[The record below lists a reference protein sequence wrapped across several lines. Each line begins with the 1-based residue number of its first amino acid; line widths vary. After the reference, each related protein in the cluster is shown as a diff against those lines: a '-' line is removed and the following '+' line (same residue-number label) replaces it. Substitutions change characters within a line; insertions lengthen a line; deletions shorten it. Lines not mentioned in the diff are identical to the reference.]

1 MKTAS
6 VGEVQKNFA
15 KVMNGIK
22 AGEEILITRRGKIV
36 AKISAVGPQEKLQW
50 PDFMK
55 DAIRCKGVSASE
67 LIQSNR
73 EERL

>member
-15 KVMNGIK
+15 KVINRIN
-22 AGEEILITRRGKIV
+22 AGEEIMITKRGKIV
-36 AKISAVGPQEKLQW
+36 AKISAVSPQKKLQW

-55 DAIRCKGVSASE
+55 DAIRNKGIPTSE

-73 EERL
+73 EERF

>member
-15 KVMNGIK
+15 KVIK
-22 AGEEILITRRGKIV
+22 RIDAGEEIMITRRGKIV
-36 AKISAVGPQEKLQW
+36 AKISAVGPQEKIQW

-55 DAIRCKGVSASE
+55 DAVRSKGVSASK
-67 LIQSNR
+67 LIQSDR
-73 EERL
+73 EERF

>member
-15 KVMNGIK
+15 KVINGVK
-22 AGEEILITRRGKIV
+22 AGEEILITKRGKII
-36 AKISAVGPQEKLQW
+36 AKISAFGPQEKLQW

-55 DAIRCKGVSASE
+55 NAIRNKGISTSK
-67 LIQSNR
+67 LIQLDR
-73 EERL
+73 EERF